1 MAGVQRCTV
10 QAPPK
15 VHSIQTDKELLLAL
29 LDAQCR
35 FDRVLQIP
43 ECRRG
48 RHRQLDQDPSQ
59 PHDAYRHVTI
69 LTHDLARA

>member
-1 MAGVQRCTV
+1 MAGAQSTD

-15 VHSIQTDKELLLAL
+15 VHSILTDKEFLLAL

-35 FDRVLQIP
+35 FDRAFQIP

-48 RHRQLDQDPSQ
+48 RHRKLTQDSTQ
-59 PHDAYRHVTI
+59 PHDAHRHVTT
-69 LTHDLARA
+69 LAHDLARA